1 MSARRALALGAAVA
15 TATAGTLVLAP
26 AAQAK
31 SITDYGFSGRAYGT
45 KAAVE
50 SASVESGRTVPAYL
64 GCTRMA
70 GVQRSN
76 GLVST
81 SAGEGAG
88 LSLEGVDNDAWS
100 YRSVKRVGTKSRSKV
115 AKVVLGDPAGP
126 HIAISALTTTSH
138 AYADRRTGK
147 FGSGSTFTSG
157 PIDLATGTPLDE
169 IDGGINE
176 LLGEIAS
183 AGAEGYEVPGL
194 GVLRFGG
201 KRNFVRTGM
210 ANAAATALVVKLY
223 GADTVEGGGDDIF
236 VKVGKSRST
245 ILRNLVAGVMRGKAV
260 PVNPR
265 TLVDDLVTVG
275 RVVDNPLPCQGTG
288 GNIRKES
295 AAALDLGNAG
305 ALAADGLAGR
315 VWGVQRRDRSAKAW
329 TEGTVASLNLGGGEV
344 VVKGIRGR
352 ATVATSPRGAI
363 VQRSIKGS
371 QIGSLTIGGEEHAL
385 PKPGDAPIEIEGLA
399 KLEFFKTA
407 RTKRGLQVA
416 ALRVTLLDGTG
427 AVIDLGQARTFIA
440 RY

>member
-1 MSARRALALGAAVA
+1 MSARRALALAAATA

-45 KAAVE
+45 KASVE
-50 SASVESGRTVPAYL
+50 SASVESARTVPAYL

-76 GLVST
+76 GLAST

-88 LSLEGVDNDAWS
+88 LTLEGVDNDAWS
-100 YRSVKRVGTKSRSKV
+100 YRTLKRVGTKSRSKV
-115 AKVVLGDPAGP
+115 AKVVLGDPRVP

-138 AYADRRTGK
+138 AYAVRRTGK

-169 IDGGINE
+169 VDGGIND
-176 LLGEIAS
+176 LLAEIAA
-183 AGAEGYEVPGL
+183 AGADGYEVPGL

-201 KRNFVRTGM
+201 KNNFVRPAM

-223 GADTVEGGGDDIF
+223 GENTVEGGGDDIF

-245 ILRNLVAGVMRGKAV
+245 ILRNLVAGVLRGKAV
-260 PVNPR
+260 PVNPS
-265 TLVDDLVTVG
+265 TIADGLVTVG
-275 RVVDNPLPCQGTG
+275 RVIDHPLPCQGTG
-288 GNIRKES
+288 GDVRTES
-295 AAALDLGNAG
+295 LAALDLGNAG
-305 ALAADGLAGR
+305 ALEADGLAGR

-329 TEGTVASLNLGGGEV
+329 TEGTVATLNLGGGQV

-363 VQRSIKGS
+363 LQRSIKGS
-371 QIGSLTIGGEEHAL
+371 QIGSLVIDGEERAL
-385 PKPGDAPIEIEGLA
+385 PADGDIEIPGLA
-399 KLEFFKTA
+399 KLEFFKTV
-407 RTKRGLQVA
+407 RSKRGLRVA
-416 ALRVTLLDGTG
+416 ALRVTLLDGSG
-427 AVIDLGQARTFIA
+427 AVIDLGEARTYIA